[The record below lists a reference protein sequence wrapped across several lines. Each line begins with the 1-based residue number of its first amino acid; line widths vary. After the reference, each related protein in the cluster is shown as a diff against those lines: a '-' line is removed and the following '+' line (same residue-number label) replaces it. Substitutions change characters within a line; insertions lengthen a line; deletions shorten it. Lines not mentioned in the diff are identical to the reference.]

1 MEPPQHQPQNAAA
14 RPTAVQ
20 LLRVRGTADGQAV
33 HLLLLHRHPS
43 CSPHLPQNPRRHRRR
58 CGWASSAH
66 APPPEGS
73 SCLLLA
79 APAAKRLLAAPAGP
93 AQKGRKSRV
102 RVGGGQAAAG
112 GGVGSSCRAAKQL
125 ERRQKPRCSTPGGS
139 SSCRSAGPL
148 QPHLRSAPDEPDAG
162 LACKSRGQRL
172 FQLPSRCSQARSG
185 RARDPTARRR
195 LHPASELDAR
205 SSGCASGGR
214 WGRLAW
220 QLLGLLGG
228 RQWRPGRLGGP
239 DQHFQAFRGG

>member
-1 MEPPQHQPQNAAA
+1 M
-14 RPTAVQ
+14 
-20 LLRVRGTADGQAV
+20 
-33 HLLLLHRHPS
+33 
-43 CSPHLPQNPRRHRRR
+43 
-58 CGWASSAH
+58 
-66 APPPEGS
+66 
-73 SCLLLA
+73 
-79 APAAKRLLAAPAGP
+79 
-93 AQKGRKSRV
+93 
-102 RVGGGQAAAG
+102 GGGQAAAG

-125 ERRQKPRCSTPGGS
+125 QRRQKPRCSTPGGS

-205 SSGCASGGR
+205 SPGCASGGR

-239 DQHFQAFRGG
+239 DQHFQAFRGGYLDSTGPWWPCRAAPRPSGAAARLWGACRWACTAPTVLHDSSGDGKGASTLPGSLHSCRRTAAAAGAAAANTPALQ